1 MLIEII
7 SSFMENT
14 MWKIIIK
21 QISGMPALR
30 RALESPVVKAPV
42 SNPIVVKTENPSPG
56 KQSVRDRHPTV
67 SSLLSAKPV
76 AVQNPSSP
84 EDEQP
89 LNLCVKDKV
98 SSS

>member
-1 MLIEII
+1 
-7 SSFMENT
+7 
-14 MWKIIIK
+14 
-21 QISGMPALR
+21 MPALR

-42 SNPIVVKTENPSPG
+42 SNPIVVKTESSP

-76 AVQNPSSP
+76 VVQNPSSP

-89 LNLCVKDKV
+89 LNLCVKDKA
-98 SSS
+98 SAS